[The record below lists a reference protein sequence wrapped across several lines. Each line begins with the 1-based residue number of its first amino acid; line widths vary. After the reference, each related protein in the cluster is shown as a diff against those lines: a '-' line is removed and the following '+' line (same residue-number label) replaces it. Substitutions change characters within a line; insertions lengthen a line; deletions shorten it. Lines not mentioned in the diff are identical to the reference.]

1 VNKPG
6 VKLLFCEISI
16 LALFT
21 LFMCG
26 RACASNPGLMLKC
39 GALVGSIP
47 LIVMIP
53 TVILLHVLVRWVC
66 KRLNWGGAASVVT
79 HAAIFAMAISVVAI
93 IAGSPPQ
100 MGRMLSIEAR
110 QPFADSK
117 VNRFGWLVSV
127 GSGSIFVA
135 ELEPAK
141 SEMHDSQAKDWTKL
155 PEADERRFLSRAHDD
170 VLRFTGMRID
180 HENLMAVYYRSGT
193 VRRNVFLIRY
203 VDKDIVIT
211 ASNEFRWL
219 SMG

>member
-1 VNKPG
+1 MNKSG
-6 VKLLFCEISI
+6 IKLLLCEISI
-16 LALFT
+16 LVFFT

-53 TVILLHVLVRWVC
+53 MVILFHAMVRWVG

-79 HAAIFAMAISVVAI
+79 HAAMFAIAIFVVTI

-100 MGRMLSIEAR
+100 MGKMLSIEVG

-135 ELEPAK
+135 DLEPAK
-141 SEMHDSQAKDWTKL
+141 SEMPDAQAKDWTKL
-155 PEADERRFLSRAHDD
+155 PEADERRFLTRAHDD

-180 HENLMAVYYRSGT
+180 YKGLIAVYYKSGT

-203 VDKDIVIT
+203 VDKDIIIA

-219 SMG
+219 